1 MMPKTTLILLP
12 LIVGAVLTGAVTA
25 RGATTIPDPGTY
37 VVDAAGI
44 IDSAV
49 KQRLEGWLRELQQK
63 TGAQIKILTVA
74 TLDGEPAHDFF
85 LRHAEKWKL
94 GSGKEDNGALVGVA
108 VKERKVRII
117 TGYGLEP
124 ILPDGWC
131 GQIARDVFAARFKQ
145 GDYSGG
151 ILNGMVAIANRVAD
165 SGKVTLTGIPT
176 YRYSGSR
183 RGRYMCG
190 GGMMPFIMMMIVF
203 SSMSRRRR
211 HHGTWGGGGLMRGML
226 VGSLLGSMMGG
237 GRHSSWGGGG
247 GFGGG
252 GFGGGSFGGGG
263 GFGGGGA
270 GASW

>member
-1 MMPKTTLILLP
+1 MMPKTTLALP
-12 LIVGAVLTGAVTA
+12 CLICAVLNWSGTVQGE
-25 RGATTIPDPGTY
+25 TTIPDPGTY
-37 VVDAAGI
+37 VVDTAGI
-44 IDSAV
+44 VDSST
-49 KQRLEGWLRELQQK
+49 KQGLEGWLRELQQK

-74 TLDGEPAHDFF
+74 TLDGEPAFDFF
-85 LRHAEKWKL
+85 LRHAEKWQL
-94 GSGKEDNGALVGVA
+94 GSAEEQNGALVGVA

-124 ILPDGWC
+124 TLPDGWC
-131 GQIARDVFAARFKQ
+131 GQLIRDVFEVQFKKGDFSAGLLQ
-145 GDYSGG
+145 GT
-151 ILNGMVAIANRVAD
+151 VAMANRVAD
-165 SGKVTLTGIPT
+165 SAKVTLTGIPA

-190 GGMMPFIMMMIVF
+190 GGMMPFIIMMIIF

-270 GASW
+270 GGSW

>member
-1 MMPKTTLILLP
+1 MKPKTTTLVLP
-12 LIVGAVLTGAVTA
+12 FLVGVVLTCAGTA
-25 RGATTIPDPGTY
+25 RGETTIPDPGTY
-37 VVDAAGI
+37 VVDTAGI
-44 IDSAV
+44 IDPST
-49 KQRLEGWLRELQQK
+49 KQQLEGWLRELQQK

-74 TLDGEPAHDFF
+74 TLEGEPDFEFF
-85 LRHAEKWKL
+85 LRHAEAWKL
-94 GSGKEDNGALVGVA
+94 GSAKEENGALVGVA

-131 GQIARDVFAARFKQ
+131 GQVARNVFAAQFKQ

-151 ILNGMVAIANRVAD
+151 ILQGTVVLANRVAD
-165 SGKVTLTGIPT
+165 SAKVKLTGIPT
-176 YRYSGSR
+176 YRYSGR
-183 RGRYMCG
+183 RGGRYMCG
-190 GGMMPFIMMMIVF
+190 GGMMPFIIMMIVF

-211 HHGTWGGGGLMRGML
+211 HRGTWGGGGLMRGL
-226 VGSLLGSMMGG
+226 FVGSMLGSMMGG
-237 GRHSSWGGGG
+237 GRHSWGGGG